1 MKVRARI
8 WRRRRQESGE
18 EEGQESGEDE
28 GAGDDTGDEGNKDS
42 SEQNEGA
49 EGDSD
54 SSEDDS
60 EGINEH
66 SLGDYP
72 NDPAREV
79 EPSRRNDNFKQDFID
94 AIESQGAMKSD
105 YTSELREG
113 GLV

>member
-1 MKVRARI
+1 VD
-8 WRRRRQESGE
+8 ESQGF
-18 EEGQESGEDE
+18 GEDE

-42 SEQNEGA
+42 HEQNEGA
-49 EGDSD
+49 GEDPD

-94 AIESQGAMKSD
+94 AIKSEGAIKSD